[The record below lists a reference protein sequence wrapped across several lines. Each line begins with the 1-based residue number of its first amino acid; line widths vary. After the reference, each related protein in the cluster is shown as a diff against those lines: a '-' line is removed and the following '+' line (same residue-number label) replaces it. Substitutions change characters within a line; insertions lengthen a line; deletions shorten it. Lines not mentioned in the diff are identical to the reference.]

1 MTWLIDYQ
9 ITLQLMFLWSI
20 NRLIVAVCSTILYTV
35 LLILL
40 VCNIFFLW
48 VTLLWRWHFS
58 SCKISPETEEFS
70 IQFVKDF
77 NVTFLVFIPLF
88 VKAFKTDGLSA
99 VLQDTPSQESS
110 WMKAAEARQGCWYR
124 MTGEGVTVYSHPVR
138 KYCNISSLSQSGLLF
153 LLLSDTLESHWH
165 TVTVAERVQSTAI

>member
-20 NRLIVAVCSTILYTV
+20 NRLIVALCSTILYTV

-99 VLQDTPSQESS
+99 VLQDTPSQVVGWKRQKPGRDVGTGWLGKESLFI
-110 WMKAAEARQGCWYR
+110 
-124 MTGEGVTVYSHPVR
+124 VTQWG
-138 KYCNISSLSQSGLLF
+138 N
-153 LLLSDTLESHWH
+153 
-165 TVTVAERVQSTAI
+165 TVTSLVSASLVSFSSY